1 MPGLRTRKGKEMRR
15 VVTGLTDEG
24 KSVFVSDGEPPRS
37 CTIDEL
43 PSFRMTEVWATEDTA
58 TIPYEEGDIT
68 TEISSLIPGL
78 KGTRFRVCWY
88 YPEKELIEALQKGAD
103 VATVLEKFAKG
114 APGIAEAM
122 EPDNPGMH
130 TTDTIDY
137 GIVISGEIDLEL
149 DDGAEVH
156 LKPGD
161 CVVQNGTRH
170 AWRNRGSE
178 PCAVAFVMIGAERK

>member
-1 MPGLRTRKGKEMRR
+1 MRR
-15 VVTGLTDEG
+15 VVTGLTKEG

-37 CTIDEL
+37 CTIEEL
-43 PSFRMTEVWATEDTA
+43 PSFRMTEVWATEDIP
-58 TIPYEEGDIT
+58 TIPNKEGDIT
-68 TEISSLIPGL
+68 TKISSLIPGI
-78 KGTRFRVCWY
+78 KGTQFRVVWY
-88 YPEKELIEALQKGAD
+88 YPEQELIEAFQKGAD
-103 VATVLEKFAKG
+103 VGSVMEQMAKG
-114 APGIAEAM
+114 MPGLAEAM

-137 GIVISGEIDLEL
+137 GVVISGEVYLEL

-170 AWRNRGSE
+170 AWRNRGSA
-178 PCAVAFVMIGAERK
+178 PCAVAFVMIGAKRITAQ